1 VSCGLLWEGKEI
13 MEEGR
18 GVMLSL
24 CVCTVPMPTC
34 TYSVHTVMECLRNAK
49 NEISAFFGSS
59 FGFVS
64 TLCIT
69 IHIPGIYT
77 GREIKD

>member
-1 VSCGLLWEGKEI
+1 
-13 MEEGR
+13 
-18 GVMLSL
+18 
-24 CVCTVPMPTC
+24 
-34 TYSVHTVMECLRNAK
+34 MECLRNAK

-69 IHIPGIYT
+69 IHKYLKST
-77 GREIKD
+77 LAEK